1 MVCAAQYMYSPF
13 LWAWGIC
20 ERLLQYSN
28 FICTCLSLTRGSVS
42 LSISLYMLLSV
53 STCLLTRLV
62 LPVSSFDYSCFCI
75 CLLYLQLVLS
85 VSSFAQSLQSFS
97 SVCTS
102 NTHPMYLS
110 VWTPKFASICLSFIL
125 QMLLAVSQ
133 IAHMCFCL
141 SVFAHRVLTCPTMRL
156 VILPHVLLSVSLFA
170 NMSFTLPENI
180 FELDAIAPPVFQM
193 FSVSC

>member
-1 MVCAAQYMYSPF
+1 
-13 LWAWGIC
+13 
-20 ERLLQYSN
+20 LLQYSN
-28 FICTCLSLTRGSVS
+28 FICTCLSLTRGSVSLS

-62 LPVSSFDYSCFCI
+62 LPVSSFDYTCFCMSLH
-75 CLLYLQLVLS
+75 LLTVLQLVLS

-110 VWTPKFASICLSFIL
+110 VCTPKFASICLSFIL

-133 IAHMCFCL
+133 IATCASAFQSL
-141 SVFAHRVLTCPTMRL
+141 LTVCS
-156 VILPHVLLSVSLFA
+156 HVLLCVWSFYRTCCYLSVCSL
-170 NMSFTLPENI
+170 T
-180 FELDAIAPPVFQM
+180 
-193 FSVSC
+193 